1 MLLND
6 ALNQKNH
13 DIRLRDRLMSEG
25 KLSKEEIEKVLKSLP
40 DDAANLEEIKT
51 GKESN

>member
-6 ALNQKNH
+6 ALNAKIH

-25 KLSKEEIEKVLKSLP
+25 KLTKEEMEKVLKSLP
-40 DDAANLEEIKT
+40 DDGDNLEEIKT
-51 GKESN
+51 GRES